1 MKRIMFICSTGG
13 HLSEMMKL
21 KPLFNQYESIL
32 ITEKNPSG
40 NQKLDSVKTHYLLYG
55 TRKHLFTYLFKFG
68 INCLKSIYYFIR
80 YRPEYIITTG
90 AHTAVPM
97 VYIAKLFKRKVI
109 FIESIARVKSMSLA
123 GKLIQKKC
131 DLVIVQWPTMTQV
144 YANSI
149 YGGQIL

>member
-1 MKRIMFICSTGG
+1 MKRLFFICSTGG

-21 KPLFNQYESIL
+21 QPLFNRYQSIL

-40 NQKLDSVKTHYLLYG
+40 KQNQDIIKTHYLLYG
-55 TRKHLFTYLFKFG
+55 TRKHLFSYVFKFG
-68 INCLKSIYYFIR
+68 INCLISLYYFIY
-80 YRPEYIITTG
+80 YRPDCIITTG

-97 VYIAKLFKRKVI
+97 VYIAKLFRKKIV

-123 GKLIQKKC
+123 GRLIQKKC
-131 DLVIVQWPTMTQV
+131 DLVIVQWPTMIDV
-144 YANSI
+144 YKQSV